1 MERVEWVSFVLIMFK
16 VVFVAAFGV
25 VDTANL
31 SQLLL
36 IQQNALFLLKLN
48 NYFAPT
54 NIVSKQTQIPTDL
67 ESTKQDS
74 TSFRC
79 FPRAKD

>member
-1 MERVEWVSFVLIMFK
+1 MIMERVEGVSFVLIMFK
-16 VVFVAAFGV
+16 VVVLAAFGV

-48 NYFAPT
+48 NYFDST
-54 NIVSKQTQIPTDL
+54 NICVATNAL
-67 ESTKQDS
+67 EFMEQDS
-74 TSFRC
+74 TSFA
-79 FPRAKD
+79 F